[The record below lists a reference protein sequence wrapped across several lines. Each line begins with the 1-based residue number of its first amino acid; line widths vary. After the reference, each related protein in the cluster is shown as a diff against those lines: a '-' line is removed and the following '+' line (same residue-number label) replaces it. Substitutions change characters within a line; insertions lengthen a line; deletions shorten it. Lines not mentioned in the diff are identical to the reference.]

1 MDIDADEELEQ
12 DEVEIVE
19 APEEDDKAELGPY

>member
-1 MDIDADEELEQ
+1 MDVNANEELEQ

>member
-1 MDIDADEELEQ
+1 MDDDADADEEE

-19 APEEDDKAELGPY
+19 DPKEDDEAELGPY